1 MIISWN
7 WLKEYVFLD
16 MPVEE
21 LTYRLMMAGFN
32 HEGTTEV
39 GGDLAIDLEITSNR
53 PDCLSHLG
61 IAREVGALYGRAV
74 RLPPASPSEG
84 STPVESLVQVRIEC
98 ADLCFRYIARV
109 IRGVRIGPSPSWLAR
124 RLRTVGLTPI
134 NNVVDVSNYVL
145 MECGQPLHT
154 FDFAKIRGRC
164 IVVRRPKPGETIE
177 AINHQVYSLAPDMCL
192 ICDAERPVAIGG
204 VMGGAETE
212 ISDSTTEVLVEAAEF
227 DPVSIRRTARALG
240 LHSESSFRFERGV
253 DPEGVDWAS
262 RRCCELILELAGGE
276 LAAGAVDVGRRPAP
290 RRPISLR
297 FSQIPRILGI
307 EVPREKVREILLA
320 LGLQECSGSE
330 NAEPSSSA
338 SAAQKLKI
346 NTPQPRS
353 ETISSSKHSPR
364 TIVQPAP
371 ASPEARGHCGALQQP
386 ASGEQLSESDRIVVV
401 PPSWRRDLE
410 REIDLIEEVARIYGY
425 DKIPEDVS
433 VPMVPSARSKQERV
447 VERIRQVLIG
457 CGLDEAMTFSVVD
470 PSWIRAFLPWSSAE
484 PLRTQTPFVRGA
496 NVLRQSLVP
505 SLLSARRSNESVG
518 NSRIELF
525 EIARVFWPRPEGLPT
540 EEQMLAITSGRSYL
554 ELKGILEALLEAL
567 KISEPLRAE
576 PADCPQLAPEEGCRL
591 YLGQQLWAFVG
602 RIAPQ
607 LQEQMEL
614 RHPCTVAE
622 ARIPLLVASADLV
635 PQYRPLPPYPA
646 ITRDL
651 NLVVDEAVR
660 WADVAA
666 TVWEAGGPWLES
678 VEYRQTYRDAQRLG
692 EGKKSLLMTL
702 AFRCPE
708 RTLTNPEAD
717 QIREQIV
724 AACEKKHGA
733 KLRA

>member
-7 WLKEYVFLD
+7 WLKQYVFLD

-21 LTYRLMMAGFN
+21 LCHRLMMAGFN

-61 IAREVGALYGRAV
+61 IAREVGALYGRPVQVPAA
-74 RLPPASPSEG
+74 RPPEG
-84 STPVESLVQVRIEC
+84 KTPVESLVQVQIEC
-98 ADLCFRYIARV
+98 PDLCFRYIARV
-109 IRGVRIGPSPSWLAR
+109 IRGVRIGPSPAWLAR
-124 RLRTVGLTPI
+124 RLRSVGITPI

-154 FDFAKIRGRC
+154 FDFAKIQGRT
-164 IVVRRPKPGETIE
+164 IIVRRPKPGETIE
-177 AINHQVYSLAPDMCL
+177 AINHQVYSLLPDMCL
-192 ICDAERPVAIGG
+192 ICDAQRPVAIGG

-212 ISDSTTEVLVEAAEF
+212 ISDLTTEVLVEAAEF

-276 LAAGAVDVGRRPAP
+276 LAAGAVDVGRTPPAP
-290 RRPISLR
+290 QPISLR
-297 FSQIPRILGI
+297 FAQIPRILGI
-307 EVPREKVREILLA
+307 DVPRETVRDILLA
-320 LGLQECSGSE
+320 LGLRECSPAEAPGDPSSRSGQE
-330 NAEPSSSA
+330 VLLINTRRKQLEASSPLPEPS
-338 SAAQKLKI
+338 
-346 NTPQPRS
+346 
-353 ETISSSKHSPR
+353 
-364 TIVQPAP
+364 AP
-371 ASPEARGHCGALQQP
+371 DQITL
-386 ASGEQLSESDRIVVV
+386 L

-425 DKIPEDVS
+425 EKIPEDVN
-433 VPMVPSARSKQERV
+433 VPMAPSARSKEERV
-447 VERIRQVLIG
+447 LEKVRQVLIG
-457 CGLDEAMTFSVVD
+457 CGLNEAMTFSVVD
-470 PSWIRAFLPWSSAE
+470 PGWIRVFLPWTSVE
-484 PLRTQTPFVRGA
+484 PLRTQTPLVRGA

-505 SLLSARRSNESVG
+505 SLLAARRTNESVG

-525 EIARVFWPRPEGLPT
+525 EIARVFWPQPDRLPI
-540 EEQMLAITSGRSYL
+540 EEQMLAISSGQSYL

-567 KISEPLRAE
+567 KIAQTLRAE
-576 PADCPQLAPEEGCRL
+576 PADCPQLAEQDSCRL
-591 YLGQQLWAFVG
+591 YLADQLWGFVG
-602 RIAPQ
+602 QIAPEVQ
-607 LQEQMEL
+607 QQMEL

-622 ARIPLLVASADLV
+622 VRISLLVSAAELV
-635 PQYRPLPPYPA
+635 PQYRPVAPYPA
-646 ITRDL
+646 ITRDV

-666 TVWEAGGPWLES
+666 TVWQSGGAWLES
-678 VEYRQTYRDAQRLG
+678 VQYRQTYRDVHRLG

-702 AFRCPE
+702 AFRCPD

-717 QIREQIV
+717 QLRDQIV

-733 KLRA
+733 KLRAG